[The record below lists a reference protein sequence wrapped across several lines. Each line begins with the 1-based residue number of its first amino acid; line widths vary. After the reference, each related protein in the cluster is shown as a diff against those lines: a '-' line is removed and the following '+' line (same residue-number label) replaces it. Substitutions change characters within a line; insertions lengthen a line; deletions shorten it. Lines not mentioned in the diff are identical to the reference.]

1 LAVADLHH
9 RFGERAALDGVS
21 ISAAPGEIVAVQ
33 SVTMP
38 FSILLVVGYL
48 LVYVLLVSIY
58 ITIRVAGRV
67 YANALVRGGPRVSW
81 KAALRLRPTS
91 Q

>member
-1 LAVADLHH
+1 MPVMTPTLAPARIAVGHVA
-9 RFGERAALDGVS
+9 AW
-21 ISAAPGEIVAVQ
+21 EIAGQ
-33 SVTMP
+33 A
-38 FSILLVVGYL
+38 I
-48 LVYVLLVSIY
+48 VLLVSIY